1 MFGDVQVDQ
10 NKLQELED
18 HQNTFDHDHCLM
30 DLISKLTASTAAKS
44 QQEDSEACTAFNSGY
59 NGYFGQLRACQASP
73 YMGRVLPEPST
84 IVPFQMTTRTQT
96 AEPPT
101 LKNGMTNRGDYSLE
115 IFFCPENSASAP
127 VESNAAEHLSA
138 HIPLYSITRSTDIK
152 IECDKLIGY

>member
-1 MFGDVQVDQ
+1 MFGDMQVDQ
-10 NKLQELED
+10 NKLQEELED

-84 IVPFQMTTRTQT
+84 IVPFQMTTWTQT

-101 LKNGMTNRGDYSLE
+101 LKNGMTNRYEEGGGGLRQLE
-115 IFFCPENSASAP
+115 LQRLQLGNLLLPRKLSFCS
-127 VESNAAEHLSA
+127 
-138 HIPLYSITRSTDIK
+138 R
-152 IECDKLIGY
+152 